1 VYQKGRAWIE
11 LNLNNLAHNAAQLK
25 RLLPDSCALMPAVKA
40 NAYGHGADTIARALE
55 RMGVTDFCVASVGEG
70 IALRNA
76 GITGQILV
84 LSYTSPYQFSELR
97 RYRLTQTVIDYDYAR
112 QLHAFG
118 KPIDV
123 HVGIDTG
130 MHRLGERFDHPE
142 KLLEIWK
149 FKNLNITG
157 VFSHLCAA
165 DGTSKAEK
173 EYTKKQ
179 IQAFNH
185 SISFLKQNGCSGFKT
200 HIQSSYG
207 VLNYPSLKYDFARVG
222 IALYGCFCTPHDQ
235 TAADVTLRPVL
246 SLKSRIECV
255 KQLHAGES
263 VGYGMSYTAAKDI
276 RIAAVSIGY
285 ADGIPRGLSE
295 HGYLLIRGVKA
306 PMIGRICMDQLFADV
321 SHIPSVSAG
330 DEAVLIG
337 TSGNETL
344 TAGDLAE
351 CAGTISNEI
360 LSRLGNRLERIA
372 QTA

>member
-1 VYQKGRAWIE
+1 
-11 LNLNNLAHNAAQLK
+11 
-25 RLLPDSCALMPAVKA
+25 M
-40 NAYGHGADTIARALE
+40 
-55 RMGVTDFCVASVGEG
+55 
-70 IALRNA
+70 
-76 GITGQILV
+76 
-84 LSYTSPYQFSELR
+84 
-97 RYRLTQTVIDYDYAR
+97 
-112 QLHAFG
+112 
-118 KPIDV
+118 
-123 HVGIDTG
+123 
-130 MHRLGERFDHPE
+130 
-142 KLLEIWK
+142 
-149 FKNLNITG
+149 
-157 VFSHLCAA
+157 
-165 DGTSKAEK
+165 
-173 EYTKKQ
+173 
-179 IQAFNH
+179 
-185 SISFLKQNGCSGFKT
+185 
-200 HIQSSYG
+200 
-207 VLNYPSLKYDFARVG
+207 NYPSLEYDFARVG

-235 TAADVTLRPVL
+235 TAADVTLLPVL

-255 KQLHAGES
+255 KRLHPGES
-263 VGYGMSYTAAKDI
+263 VGYGMSYTAAKDM

>member
-1 VYQKGRAWIE
+1 MYQKGRAWIE

-55 RMGVTDFCVASVGEG
+55 RMGVTDFCVASVSEG

-118 KPIDV
+118 KPIAV

-207 VLNYPSLKYDFARVG
+207 VLNYPSLEYDFARVG

-263 VGYGMSYTAAKDI
+263 VGYGMSYTATKDI

>member
-1 VYQKGRAWIE
+1 MYQKGRAWIE

-25 RLLPDSCALMPAVKA
+25 RLLPDSCALMPAFY
-40 NAYGHGADTIARALE
+40 AYGHGADTIARALE

-157 VFSHLCAA
+157 VFFTYAPPTAHP
-165 DGTSKAEK
+165 KR
-173 EYTKKQ
+173 KKN
-179 IQAFNH
+179 IQ
-185 SISFLKQNGCSGFKT
+185 
-200 HIQSSYG
+200 
-207 VLNYPSLKYDFARVG
+207 
-222 IALYGCFCTPHDQ
+222 
-235 TAADVTLRPVL
+235 
-246 SLKSRIECV
+246 KSRFKPLTTV
-255 KQLHAGES
+255 F
-263 VGYGMSYTAAKDI
+263 
-276 RIAAVSIGY
+276 
-285 ADGIPRGLSE
+285 
-295 HGYLLIRGVKA
+295 
-306 PMIGRICMDQLFADV
+306 LF
-321 SHIPSVSAG
+321 
-330 DEAVLIG
+330 
-337 TSGNETL
+337 
-344 TAGDLAE
+344 
-351 CAGTISNEI
+351 
-360 LSRLGNRLERIA
+360 
-372 QTA
+372 

>member
-1 VYQKGRAWIE
+1 MYQKGRAWIE

-118 KPIDV
+118 KPIAV

-207 VLNYPSLKYDFARVG
+207 VLNYPSLEYDFARVG

-263 VGYGMSYTAAKDI
+263 VGYGMSYRRHSPGTFRT
-276 RIAAVSIGY
+276 RIPSDPGSQSPHDRQDLHGSAVCRRIPYSVRICRRRGRTDRNKRKRN
-285 ADGIPRGLSE
+285 ADGRRS
-295 HGYLLIRGVKA
+295 
-306 PMIGRICMDQLFADV
+306 GRMCRNNFQ
-321 SHIPSVSAG
+321 
-330 DEAVLIG
+330 
-337 TSGNETL
+337 
-344 TAGDLAE
+344 
-351 CAGTISNEI
+351 
-360 LSRLGNRLERIA
+360 
-372 QTA
+372 